1 MTEEETPPLEEAQ
14 TQNPMELKIQFLEEE
29 LKEAK
34 DKYLRQ
40 LAETENTRKR
50 MKKEAQEMSR
60 FSLENLVEE
69 ILGPIDN
76 LENALK
82 FTAQMSEETRNWAQG
97 FQMILN
103 QFLDVL
109 SNHGITSFHA
119 MGTPFDPHLHYAI
132 ETEETTEHPEGT
144 ILQEFVKGYKSGDR
158 TIRPA
163 RVKVAKAPQNT

>member
-34 DKYLRQ
+34 DKSGKPFDIVQ
-40 LAETENTRKR
+40 L
-50 MKKEAQEMSR
+50 
-60 FSLENLVEE
+60 
-69 ILGPIDN
+69 P
-76 LENALK
+76 
-82 FTAQMSEETRNWAQG
+82 EETRNWAQG

-109 SNHGITSFHA
+109 SNQGITSFHA

-158 TIRPA
+158 PIRPA